1 MTQFKIGNVVL
12 TRLDIPH
19 IWNDDTGKP
28 AGSTGTITGINELKK
43 AHMQFYMVDIEGS
56 NCIIHERNL
65 IRKPFV
71 LWDIDNTIYHTYG
84 SDDGDDVLIRPYFK
98 QLFDATSKH
107 YEHRFYTAAN
117 SVHVF
122 HVCCILRDYGFDVA
136 TCKMLY
142 DTALTRD
149 NCPSERVEKQG
160 TYHNEVGELQPYTY
174 SIDEKLLEKAC
185 KMLKCELDD
194 IHVHI
199 DDHPDCNKW
208 EHQSKRLMCPPY
220 EGDIEDTYFYRLLE
234 HYRATGSLK

>member
-84 SDDGDDVLIRPYFK
+84 SDDGDDV
-98 QLFDATSKH
+98 
-107 YEHRFYTAAN
+107 
-117 SVHVF
+117 
-122 HVCCILRDYGFDVA
+122 A

-208 EHQSKRLMCPPY
+208 EHQDKRLMCPPY

-234 HYRATGSLK
+234 HYRATGSLLNNTNHDTTRNNHQRH